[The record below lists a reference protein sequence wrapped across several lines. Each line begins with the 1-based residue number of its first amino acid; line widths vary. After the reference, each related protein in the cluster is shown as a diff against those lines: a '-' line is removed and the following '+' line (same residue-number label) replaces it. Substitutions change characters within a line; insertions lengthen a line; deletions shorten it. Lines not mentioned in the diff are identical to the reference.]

1 MVSASFFQDV
11 MLKFFGQ
18 FEVCAVLE
26 VGQVA
31 LSQAVFNIKCEGRD
45 LKFFLAI
52 AFSFPVMR

>member
-1 MVSASFFQDV
+1 

-31 LSQAVFNIKCEGRD
+31 LSQAVFNINCEVRD
-45 LKFFLAI
+45 LKFFWPLR
-52 AFSFPVMR
+52 FPFL